1 MRCCI
6 VIIRRPLVL
15 IPLSEV
21 NRVLRAALCIP
32 AMFVALTAFGAEPA
46 TIAHPCAVIED
57 GQERLACYD
66 AAFPRPVDRPV
77 REEVPDADS
86 TQTDK
91 RSQDFGLSEAQLR
104 AREPERARDK
114 RVELI
119 EATVVGIR
127 YRSSGERIITLDNG
141 QVWLQTEVTVRGPL
155 TEGDQVNI
163 RRAALGSFMLVTPG
177 RVALRVRRME

>member
-1 MRCCI
+1 M
-6 VIIRRPLVL
+6 
-15 IPLSEV
+15 
-21 NRVLRAALCIP
+21 LRAAFCIP
-32 AMFVALTAFGAEPA
+32 AIFVTLTAIGAEP
-46 TIAHPCAVIED
+46 TITHPCAAIED

-66 AAFPRPVDRPV
+66 AAFPRPVGRQV
-77 REEVPDADS
+77 REQAPDTDS
-86 TQTDK
+86 IQAHE

-104 AREPERARDK
+104 AREPERGQEK

-155 TEGDQVNI
+155 AEGDQVSI

-177 RVALRVRRME
+177 RVALRARRIE